1 MKSTQKTRSLRNK
14 LTLYPGMIF
23 LVVGVVGT
31 LINLQIAN
39 SLFSSLGE
47 KYTSEIL
54 KAKISE
60 FGQTFDRNID
70 TSKYMSENSTMRRWM
85 KAEDNAELK
94 AASLDNL
101 QKLNIILK
109 ETDTFVA
116 IDSSKSIYE
125 NGIFLNTLARDI
137 PSDSW
142 YWKVSASKDMTV
154 DISYNAQLLSTKLY
168 VYAPIWEG
176 EHLLGVT
183 GTGLD
188 VSEMITQMVAK
199 VSEGAHVIL
208 FNELGHVKAHVN
220 PDYIDNRK
228 IFHLVGS
235 DSDRVR
241 AIMKKLETL
250 TEKDEHIISEFINY
264 EGKGYMG
271 SFSSINLRS
280 ATWYI
285 LVLMDVNALLI
296 SIFVPFIAL
305 LIISLLLILGSLVI
319 LISRIVLKPL
329 DIIDSNLAK
338 IMEKDFTVHID
349 LETGDEFTMVANT
362 INMMTANI
370 REYTENLEGL
380 VAQRTRQLQEAFEEV
395 NTLKVQQDGDYFLTS
410 LLINPLLIKDVNSD
424 IISVDFYVRQKK
436 HFTFKT
442 HNGEIGGDLCIAR
455 EIVLSDKRYLAFT
468 NADAMGKSLQGAGG
482 ALVFAVVFNSYINRT
497 PLFPSI
503 YTQKPESWIS
513 EIYEELHRVFVSFD
527 GSMLMSAVIGL
538 IDEEC
543 GAMYYLNAEHP
554 WTVCYR
560 DGKAAFTEDELTM
573 RKIGTVGFDTGIV
586 IRTMQLKSQDVIF
599 LGSDGRDDIMMG
611 MNEETGQRIINEDET
626 LFLRS
631 IEGANGDLE
640 KTAELVASNGDLTD
654 DFTIIRIAWTK
665 PPVLLPP
672 DFEAVRSSG
681 YKAIQDKDLPRAIQ
695 LLRKAMYLYPE
706 PEVIGRLAACHR
718 ERGETME
725 IIQTYQ
731 YGLKNLPLNETLLYD
746 MVNEC
751 RRMVRELLDNA
762 KTKEE
767 SNKASNYIR
776 LALDY
781 GERLLIIN
789 PQHFKA
795 MLHVADCYRMVRRYA
810 DSRALVE
817 RAKKIISD
825 DENLKIIE
833 RMLDR
838 DEHAQAGKANN
849 Q

>member
-1 MKSTQKTRSLRNK
+1 MKTTQKTRSLRTK
-14 LTLYPGMIF
+14 LTLYPAIIF
-23 LVVGVVGT
+23 IAVGLVGT

-70 TSKYMSENSTMRRWM
+70 TSRYMSENSIMREWM
-85 KAEDNAELK
+85 KAEDNRVLRD
-94 AASLDNL
+94 ASIDNL
-101 QKLNIILK
+101 QKLEILLK
-109 ETDTFVA
+109 KTDTFVA
-116 IDSSKSIYE
+116 LDNSKSLYE

-142 YWKVSASKDMTV
+142 YWQVSATKDMTV
-154 DISYNAQLLSTKLY
+154 DISYNAQLLATKLY
-168 VYAPIWEG
+168 VYAPVWEG
-176 EHLLGVT
+176 NRLLGVT

-208 FNELGHVKAHVN
+208 FNELGHVKAHIN
-220 PDYIDNRK
+220 SDYIDNRT

-235 DSDRVR
+235 DGDRVR
-241 AIMKKLETL
+241 SAMKKLDTL
-250 TEKDEHIISEFINY
+250 PKTSESIISEFITY
-264 EGKGYMG
+264 EGKSYMG
-271 SFSSINLRS
+271 SFSSIDLRS

-285 LVLMDVNALLI
+285 LVLMDVNALLL
-296 SIFVPFIAL
+296 SIFIPFIGM
-305 LIISLLLILGSLVI
+305 LIISLLLILASLVI
-319 LISRIVLKPL
+319 LISRVVLKPL
-329 DIIDSNLAK
+329 DVIDSNLAK
-338 IMEKDFTVHID
+338 IMERDFTVYID
-349 LETGDEFTMVANT
+349 LATGDEFTMVANT

-380 VAQRTRQLQEAFEEV
+380 VAQRTKQLQEAFEEV
-395 NTLKVQQDGDYFLTS
+395 NALKVQQDGDYFLTS
-410 LLINPLLIKDVNSD
+410 LLINPLVIRDVQSD
-424 IISVDFYVRQKK
+424 LVSVDFYVKQKK
-436 HFTFKT
+436 KFTFKT
-442 HNGEIGGDLCIAR
+442 HYGEIGGDLCIAR

-482 ALVFAVVFNSYINRT
+482 ALVFGVVFNSYINRT

-503 YTQKPESWIS
+503 YMAKPETWIS
-513 EIYEELHRVFVSFD
+513 EIYEELHRVFVSFE

-538 IDEEC
+538 IDEET

-560 DGKAAFTEDELTM
+560 DGKASFTEEELTM

-586 IRTMQLKSQDVIF
+586 ISTLQLKSQDVIF

-631 IEGANGDLE
+631 IENADGDLE
-640 KTAELVASNGDLTD
+640 KTAEAIAGSGDLTD
-654 DFTIIRIAWTK
+654 DFTIVRIAWLK
-665 PPVLLPP
+665 SPVSRPP
-672 DFEAVRSSG
+672 DYEAVRSSG

-695 LLRKAMYLYPE
+695 LLRKTMYLYPE
-706 PEVIGRLAACHR
+706 PEVIERLAACHR

-731 YGLKNLPLNETLLYD
+731 YGLKHLPLNETLLYD

-751 RRMVRELLDNA
+751 RRMVRELLENT
-762 KTKEE
+762 KNKEE
-767 SNKASNYIR
+767 SGKASSYIR

-789 PQHFKA
+789 PQHFKVI
-795 MLHVADCYRMVRRYA
+795 LHVADCYRMVRRYA
-810 DSRALVE
+810 DARVLLE
-817 RAKKIISD
+817 RAKKIMPD
-825 DENLKIIE
+825 DDNLKAIE
-833 RMLDR
+833 RMLER
-838 DEHAQAGKANN
+838 DEAQAGKTNN
-849 Q
+849 